1 MYSAVCFGF
10 AKVCNSRKQEALPQ
24 AFAFKS
30 HCTVDHPA
38 TKRWLEIYAKEK

>member
-1 MYSAVCFGF
+1 LDLQKFVIHEN
-10 AKVCNSRKQEALPQ
+10 KEALPQ

-38 TKRWLEIYAKEK
+38 TKRWSWIYAKEKRRGAR

>member
-1 MYSAVCFGF
+1 LDLQKFVIHEN
-10 AKVCNSRKQEALPQ
+10 KEALPQ

-38 TKRWLEIYAKEK
+38 KKRWLEIYAKEK